1 MPLRSVAD
9 LIRPAAA
16 FLVAA
21 ALVLFGVAPAA
32 LAPPQPSADLRAF
45 VLPDGSL
52 PELCAAG
59 HQDAPD
65 PGHANHLGC
74 LAACMAGL
82 TPALLPAAPALAARV
97 AVAWRHRPLPTTGS
111 RPRPRRSAAQA
122 RAPPYLG

>member
-1 MPLRSVAD
+1 MPLRSAAA
-9 LIRPAAA
+9 LIRPVAA

-32 LAPPQPSADLRAF
+32 VLPPQLGTDLRAF

-52 PELCAAG
+52 PELCAAE

-65 PGHANHLGC
+65 PGHARHQGC

-82 TPALLPAAPALAARV
+82 TPALLPARPALAARV

-111 RPRPRRSAAQA
+111 RPRPRRTAAQA
-122 RAPPYLG
+122 RAPPSLG

>member
-1 MPLRSVAD
+1 MPLRSAAD

-21 ALVLFGVAPAA
+21 ALVLFGVAPVAV
-32 LAPPQPSADLRAF
+32 LPPQPGTDLRAF

-65 PGHANHLGC
+65 PGHTKHQGC

-82 TPALLPAAPALAARV
+82 TPALLPAAPAMAAQV
-97 AVAWRHRPLPTTGS
+97 AVAWRHRPLPTTRS

-122 RAPPYLG
+122 RAPPSLG